1 MPDVKHCGGLTK
13 ALTKALLWDNDGV
26 LVDTEHLYF
35 EATQRVMA
43 TAGVELTEEQYIDHF
58 LVEGKG
64 AWHLLEECG
73 VSADGIARL
82 RDERNDLY
90 GCLLREGPRAIPG
103 VAETL
108 QALRGRYVMGVVTS
122 SRKDHFDLIHEHTG
136 LLQYFDFVLTASDY
150 PRVKPYPDP
159 YLAAVE
165 RSGVGADSCIAIED
179 SERGLEAATLAGVRC
194 IVVPTALTR
203 GGRFARAYRVLTS
216 AHEIPGALDLA
227 IW

>member
-1 MPDVKHCGGLTK
+1 VIE
-13 ALTKALLWDNDGV
+13 AILWDNDGV

-35 EATQRVMA
+35 QATQRVLA
-43 TAGVELTEEQYIDHF
+43 SVGVTLTEEQYIDCF
-58 LVEGKG
+58 LVEGHG
-64 AWHLLEECG
+64 AWHLVEARG
-73 VSADGIARL
+73 VGDAEIARL
-82 RDERNDLY
+82 RDQRNEIY
-90 GCLLREGPRAIPG
+90 GRLLSQGPRVIPG
-103 VAETL
+103 IVETL
-108 QALRGRYVMGVVTS
+108 DALRGRYVMGVVTS

-165 RSGVGADSCIAIED
+165 RSGVGADACIAIED
-179 SERGLEAATLAGVRC
+179 SERGLQAATLAGVRC

-203 GGRFARAYRVLTS
+203 GGRFAKAQRVLAS
-216 AHEIPGALDLA
+216 VSEIPAALSDRS

>member
-1 MPDVKHCGGLTK
+1 VI
-13 ALTKALLWDNDGV
+13 KALLWDNDGV

-35 EATQRVMA
+35 EATRRVLA
-43 TAGVELTEEQYIDHF
+43 SAGVELTEQQYIDHF
-58 LVEGKG
+58 LVAGRG
-64 AWHLLEECG
+64 AWHLLEERG
-73 VSADGIARL
+73 AGENEIARL

-90 GCLLREGPRAIPG
+90 GRLLREGPRAIPG

-108 QALRGRYVMGVVTS
+108 QALHGRYVMGVVTS

-159 YLAAVE
+159 YLAAVA
-165 RSGVGADSCIAIED
+165 RSGVGADACIAIED

-194 IVVPTALTR
+194 IIVPTALTS
-203 GGRFARAYRVLTS
+203 GGRFPGAYRVLTS
-216 AHEIPGALDLA
+216 AGEIPGALDR
-227 IW
+227 